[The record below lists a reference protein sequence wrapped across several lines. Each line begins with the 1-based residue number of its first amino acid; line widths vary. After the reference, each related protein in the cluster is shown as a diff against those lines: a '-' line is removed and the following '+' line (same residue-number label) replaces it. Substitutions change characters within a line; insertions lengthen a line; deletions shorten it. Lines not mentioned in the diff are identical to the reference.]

1 MGIQSVISGYIN
13 LPQGYIGGVQAG
25 GVTTI
30 GRFFKKKA
38 LRFDN
43 APGRITEKP
52 ANLESAKPLIPQK
65 VRNTNGLRVT
75 GINGISISYKLS
87 HEFSVDLYRF
97 SLIPLIPLSFLI
109 TYKI

>member
-1 MGIQSVISGYIN
+1 MGIQSVISGCTY
-13 LPQGYIGGVQAG
+13 PPTGYVGRVQAG
-25 GVTTI
+25 GVTLPNI
-30 GRFFKKKA
+30 RRNKKA

-43 APGRITEKP
+43 APWRITKKS

-97 SLIPLIPLSFLI
+97 LLIPLIPLSFLI
-109 TYKI
+109 TY